1 MKNAIRTFLLAA
13 TVTTVAIP
21 VLAQG
26 TSAPQSGQCAPEL
39 KEKIYERFRNN
50 IRADQR
56 VAYEAGKEYLKCFG
70 NETDDITNYVRN
82 FVAKYEQASQKAEV
96 RTRFQQLYSQQKYA
110 EAFPLGKQILAEEPD
125 NLGVMIATAWS
136 GLGAVTSGQDAF
148 IPDAAAITRKTL
160 QELEAGKTPQGAT
173 NFNKDETLGWLNYAL
188 GIYAIKQN
196 NPREALNYL
205 YKAAQYEGFAKKD
218 PQTYALMAV
227 AYQQAYYEPLAKEY
241 REKYLGKPESPEQ
254 QAALAQLNQVIDRV
268 IDAYARAVA
277 YANASNDQRYQQRKA
292 EWTEQLAGF
301 YKFRNNDSTTGMDQL
316 IASATTK
323 PLPSPTIPAAAPTP
337 QPAGGTSKP
346 AGGTSSGTSGTSSNS
361 GNTMTNPSATTQATP
376 TTTPKPSMT
385 PTPTPKPQSPTSRT
399 PSSQRP

>member
-1 MKNAIRTFLLAA
+1 MKNAIRTLLLAA
-13 TVTTVAIP
+13 TMTTVAIP
-21 VLAQG
+21 AFATG
-26 TSAPQSGQCAPEL
+26 MSQSGQCAPEL
-39 KEKIYERFRNN
+39 KEKIYERFRSN
-50 IRADQR
+50 IKTDQK

-70 NETDDITNYVRN
+70 NETDEITNYVRN
-82 FVAKYEQASQKAEV
+82 FVTKYEQASQKAEL
-96 RTRFQQLYSQQKYA
+96 RTRFQQLYAQQKYA

-136 GLGAVTSGQDAF
+136 GLGAVTSGQDAL
-148 IPDAAAITRKTL
+148 IPDAMAITRKTL

-268 IDAYARAVA
+268 IDAYARAIA
-277 YANASNDQRYQQRKA
+277 YANTSNDQRYQQRKV
-292 EWTEQLAGF
+292 EWTEQLTGF
-301 YKFRNNDSTTGMDQL
+301 YKFRNNDSTTGLDQL

-337 QPAGGTSKP
+337 TPTPQP
-346 AGGTSSGTSGTSSNS
+346 SSGTSGGVSSSMGSTS
-361 GNTMTNPSATTQATP
+361 NTTANPSATTQAMPTNAPRVPTP
-376 TTTPKPSMT
+376 SA
-385 PTPTPKPQSPTSRT
+385 TPTPKPKPQSPASTT
-399 PSSQRP
+399 PARPRP